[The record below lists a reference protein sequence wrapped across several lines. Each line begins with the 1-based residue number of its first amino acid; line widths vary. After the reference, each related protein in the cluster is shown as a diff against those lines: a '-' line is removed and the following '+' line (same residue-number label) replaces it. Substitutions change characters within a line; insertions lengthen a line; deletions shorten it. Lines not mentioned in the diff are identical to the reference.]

1 MDGGW
6 GWMVLIGAFVSYFIA
21 DGWAYSFG
29 VLFPEMV
36 DYFEESK
43 GNTALVPT
51 LIYGIPMV
59 ISPFICAITA
69 VAGCRKVAIVGG
81 LLACVTLVS
90 AAFSSSFS
98 LFCLFIGLFSSIG
111 FAMTYV
117 TSIIAVTC
125 HFEKRRGLAT
135 GLAVTGS
142 GLGSFAF
149 PPLMGYLMEVYAWR
163 GMLLIMGGICLELL
177 VAGSLYRSASDSEHA
192 ENLSK
197 KSCKEP
203 TVAEGSSNESDI
215 PMHKLLSKENQ
226 SSTTELQNR
235 QDLEVAESSFSVI
248 ADGANVKPSTK
259 SDISTLPDSQVL
271 ESHTQ
276 SSVSCLHGCRK
287 FFRLFWCELRLMV
300 HSMLDKSVLSDGPF
314 LCFCGVNFFTY
325 LWISV
330 PYVYMVDRARLLGI
344 DHYQADFL
352 LSTIGI
358 ARTIGQVVIGVVGD
372 IPKVSSNF
380 LYGFSIAVIGAATM
394 LVPVCTNYV
403 SLSVYAA
410 VFGLFVS
417 VTYVLPM
424 MCLVEI
430 ITLEKAT
437 NAFGLLQFVQGL
449 GTLIGTPIVG
459 FVFDMSGD
467 YNISFYIAGAWI
479 LISGLVLCPMP
490 CILRY
495 ARRCTTLE

>member
-6 GWMVLIGAFVSYFIA
+6 GWMVLIGAFISYFIA

-51 LIYGIPMV
+51 LLYGIPMV

-81 LLACVTLVS
+81 VLTCVALVL
-90 AAFSSSFS
+90 AAFSTSFWF
-98 LFCLFIGLFSSIG
+98 FCLSIGLLSSIG
-111 FAMTYV
+111 FAMTYIP
-117 TSIIAVTC
+117 SIVAVTC

-149 PPLMGYLMEVYAWR
+149 PPLMGFLMELYAWR
-163 GMLLIMGGICLELL
+163 GMLLVMGGICLELL
-177 VAGSLYRSASDSEHA
+177 VAGSLYRPASDSEYA
-192 ENLSK
+192 ENLPK

-203 TVAEGSSNESDI
+203 AVTEGSSDESEV
-215 PMHKLLSKENQ
+215 PLHKLLNKESQ
-226 SSTTELQNR
+226 STVIELQNR
-235 QDLEVAESSFSVI
+235 HDLEVTESSFPVT
-248 ADGANVKPSTK
+248 ADNAKVKASTNK
-259 SDISTLPDSQVL
+259 DISVTPDSQVL
-271 ESHTQ
+271 ECHTQ
-276 SSVSCLHGCRK
+276 NSVSCVHGCRRFLK
-287 FFRLFWCELRLMV
+287 LFWCELRLLI
-300 HSMLDKSVLSDGPF
+300 HTMLDKSVLSDGPF
-314 LCFCGVNFFTY
+314 LCFCGVNFCTY

-330 PYVYMVDRARLLGI
+330 PYVYLVDRARLLGI
-344 DHYQADFL
+344 DHSQADFL
-352 LSTIGI
+352 LSTVGI
-358 ARTIGQVVIGVVGD
+358 ARTVGQVVIGVVGD
-372 IPKVSSNF
+372 IPNVSSNF
-380 LYGFSIAVIGAATM
+380 LYGFSIAVIGVATI
-394 LVPVCTNYV
+394 LVPVCTGYA

-437 NAFGLLQFVQGL
+437 NAFGFLQFVQGL

-459 FVFDMSGD
+459 R
-467 YNISFYIAGAWI
+467 W
-479 LISGLVLCPMP
+479 L
-490 CILRY
+490 
-495 ARRCTTLE
+495 